1 MTTNNKQP
9 YELTILLDENAT
21 EDDIQR
27 MTDIIKRHG
36 EVTKMDDDGV
46 KRLAYRIKG
55 HERAHY
61 LFYYL
66 ELDTH
71 RYITEELST
80 NSEVLRYLLVKTHNF
95 YGGNR

>member
-1 MTTNNKQP
+1 MTTNNKQQ

-21 EDDIQR
+21 EDDIQH
-27 MTDIIKRHG
+27 MTETIKRYG
-36 EVTKMDDDGV
+36 EVTKMDDEGV
-46 KRLAYRIKG
+46 KRLAYNIKG

-66 ELDTH
+66 ELDTY

-80 NSEVLRYLLVKTHNF
+80 NSDVLRYLLVRTRNF
-95 YGGNR
+95 DGGNR